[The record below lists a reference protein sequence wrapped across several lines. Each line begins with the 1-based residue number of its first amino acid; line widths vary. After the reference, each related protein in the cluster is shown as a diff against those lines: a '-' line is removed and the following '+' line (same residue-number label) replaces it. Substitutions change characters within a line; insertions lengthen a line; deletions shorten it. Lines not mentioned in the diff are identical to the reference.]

1 MNGTGKN
8 QGMSFYFDVDEN
20 DYVATANGDARV
32 RIVVPPH
39 DEPPYPDKF
48 GVAA

>member
-8 QGMSFYFDVDEN
+8 QGMIFYFDVDEN
-20 DYVATANGDARV
+20 DYVATANGDARI
-32 RIVVPPH
+32 RIVVHPH